1 MYLRMT
7 ACVFAAVQSMG
18 RQRPTS
24 IAVAVGAGFTLWIAT
39 AVNFIWRN
47 YCFGSATFF
56 MRFDR
61 PGGLRKK
68 RFGLRNFKFAI
79 AGMSL

>member
-1 MYLRMT
+1 M
-7 ACVFAAVQSMG
+7 AAVQSMG
-18 RQRPTS
+18 RQRLTS
-24 IAVAVGAGFTLWIAT
+24 MAVAVGVGSTLQISTSA
-39 AVNFIWRN
+39 NFIWGN
-47 YCFGSATFF
+47 YCFGSTTFF
-56 MRFDR
+56 MRLDR